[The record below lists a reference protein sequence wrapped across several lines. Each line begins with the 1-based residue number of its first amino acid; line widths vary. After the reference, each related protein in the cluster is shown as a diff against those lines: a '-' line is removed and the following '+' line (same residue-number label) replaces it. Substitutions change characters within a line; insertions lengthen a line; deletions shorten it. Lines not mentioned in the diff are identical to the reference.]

1 MLTEQDVT
9 EAVRAARLDGPVH
22 FLEVTDSTNSD
33 LLRLAEEGAPEWTVV
48 VANQQEAGRGRL
60 GRTWVSTPGS
70 SLLVSV
76 LLRPKLAP
84 VDAPL
89 ITLAAGA
96 AMALACREACGVL
109 ATCKWPNDLMVQARK
124 LGGVLVEAKVQESRL
139 LHAVIGIGV
148 NLAQEPEDFP
158 SEFREAATSV
168 AMEGGPNEPAALLTA
183 YLARLRGL
191 WETSDPRIRT
201 QVLDAYAGVCDTIGR
216 FVRAMTTSRVAIAG
230 RALAI
235 GYFGELIV
243 QTAKGQEPVR
253 FGEMRRARI
262 AFSASGHTGSRWS
275 GPSCWSRRV
284 SSARRRSPTSAARKS
299 SRRRATR

>member
-96 AMALACREACGVL
+96 AMALACREACGVP

-124 LGGVLVEAKVQESRL
+124 LGGVLGEAKVQEARL

-158 SEFREAATSV
+158 SEFQEAATSV
-168 AMEGGPNEPAALLTA
+168 AMEGGRNEPAALLTA

-191 WETSDPRIRT
+191 CDTSDPRIRT

-253 FGEMRRARI
+253 FGEI
-262 AFSASGHTGSRWS
+262 AHLD
-275 GPSCWSRRV
+275 
-284 SSARRRSPTSAARKS
+284 
-299 SRRRATR
+299 

>member
-1 MLTEQDVT
+1 MLSERVVT
-9 EAVRAARLDGPVH
+9 EAVLAAHLDAPIH
-22 FLEVTDSTNSD
+22 FLEATDSTNSD

-89 ITLAAGA
+89 ISLAAGA
-96 AMALACREACGVL
+96 AMAQACREACGVP
-109 ATCKWPNDLMVQARK
+109 ATCKWPNDLMVHDRK
-124 LGGVLVEAKVQESRL
+124 LGGVLVEAKVQEARL
-139 LHAVIGIGV
+139 LYAAIGTGV
-148 NLAQEPEDFP
+148 NLTQKPEDFP

-168 AMEGGPNEPAALLTA
+168 ATEAGSSEPGALLTT
-183 YLARLRGL
+183 YLARLRRL
-191 WETSDPRIRT
+191 CDTSDPRIRT
-201 QVLDAYAGVCDTIGR
+201 QVLAAYVGVCDTIGR

-253 FGEMRRARI
+253 FGEI
-262 AFSASGHTGSRWS
+262 AHLD
-275 GPSCWSRRV
+275 
-284 SSARRRSPTSAARKS
+284 
-299 SRRRATR
+299 